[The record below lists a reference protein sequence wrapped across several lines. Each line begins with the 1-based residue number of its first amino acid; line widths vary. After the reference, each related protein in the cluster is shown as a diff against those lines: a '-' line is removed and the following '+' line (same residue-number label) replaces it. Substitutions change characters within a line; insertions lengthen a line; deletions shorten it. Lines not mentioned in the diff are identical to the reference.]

1 MPTTTTM
8 FSATTPENTHLAYHA
23 STSTNPNPVISPA
36 FVEANYETL
45 ESLLRDRQRQMRNND
60 LQTELEYFRED
71 YDKEREME
79 PRPEPARAVTPP
91 LRAASPRVRRRRE
104 RVVWFEE
111 TQNRGEIRVEKSNKG
126 RRPSEEASRGNG
138 IQNVNLPPLLAAHLR
153 RRENEQPLQSSL
165 TSAYGGTRSLVKHL
179 STNLPPT
186 YKGLMEKTYTWVEAR
201 EVATNGVLN
210 DRRDSFE
217 RPRKSSWNNNKG
229 QMDRSQSFPYKG
241 ESHKLLSNLVK
252 SPREILATE
261 RVEKAVKTGQLTHLV
276 KGVTKKREKTSDT
289 QSGEKKK
296 EGKWQG

>member
-71 YDKEREME
+71 YDEEREME

-111 TQNRGEIRVEKSNKG
+111 TQNRGEIRVEKSNKR

-165 TSAYGGTRSLVKHL
+165 TSAYGGS
-179 STNLPPT
+179 
-186 YKGLMEKTYTWVEAR
+186 G
-201 EVATNGVLN
+201 
-210 DRRDSFE
+210 
-217 RPRKSSWNNNKG
+217 
-229 QMDRSQSFPYKG
+229 
-241 ESHKLLSNLVK
+241 
-252 SPREILATE
+252 
-261 RVEKAVKTGQLTHLV
+261 
-276 KGVTKKREKTSDT
+276 TS
-289 QSGEKKK
+289 
-296 EGKWQG
+296 